1 MGTVDTQSEV
11 SRSQVSRAAGGVGAW
26 IVPGVVVVLVAL
38 VAGGIG
44 WWLGRS
50 AAPVAVEADG
60 AVSITGVERA
70 STDPLYAAPED
81 LREVIAQAKAFTVE
95 VYCGDS
101 GGAGWII
108 DTRAEPLVRP
118 RFSSEYGSDFPQT
131 VVTAEHVIRGCRSGD
146 EPVQV
151 WISRKEVEAV
161 LMNWDRERDV
171 ATIGI
176 AADDL
181 AAATAFTV
189 TPDGSWAMTVGAP
202 LDGPVVPVIGQV
214 VRDDGV
220 DLLMHMT
227 VRPGNSGGPVV
238 NTRGEVVG
246 TLGGT
251 VLDEETKGVTG
262 WSYAAP
268 VEALC
273 ERLFECSAMGI
284 DAIQP

>member
-1 MGTVDTQSEV
+1 MTVSSVE
-11 SRSQVSRAAGGVGAW
+11 RRRLFERAW

-38 VAGGIG
+38 IAGGVG
-44 WWLGRS
+44 WLLGRS
-50 AAPVAVEADG
+50 SAPPAATSAFDASTAEA
-60 AVSITGVERA
+60 ARTT
-70 STDPLYAAPED
+70 TDPLYAAPEN
-81 LREVIAQAKAFTVE
+81 LRELIAQAKAFTVE
-95 VYCGDS
+95 VFCGDG

-108 DTRAEPLVRP
+108 DTAVEPLVRT

-131 VVTAEHVIRGCRSGD
+131 VVTAEHVIRECRQGES
-146 EPVQV
+146 PVEV
-151 WISRKEVEAV
+151 WIGRKQVEAV
-161 LMNWDRERDV
+161 LMNWDRKRDV

-176 AADDL
+176 ATDGR
-181 AAATAFTV
+181 AAALPYTV

-202 LDGPVVPVIGQV
+202 LDDGVVPVIGQV

-220 DLLMHMT
+220 DLLMHLT

-238 NTRGEVVG
+238 NARGEVVG

-251 VLDEETKGVTG
+251 LLDDETESAIG

-273 ERLFECSAMGI
+273 ERLFECSVMGI
-284 DAIQP
+284 DE